1 MHTMQPSKRL
11 CKTVVD
17 EFESHAKRLKNS
29 AKERRDAVSFKNVI
43 EDKEERSAIAIEDT
57 LGKRQPSDVY
67 DGDVALRTLRTL
79 LSFIDNRG
87 WER

>member
-1 MHTMQPSKRL
+1 MEPSKRV
-11 CKTVVD
+11 CRTVVE
-17 EFESHAKRLKNS
+17 EFDVHAKRLKDAARQRRES
-29 AKERRDAVSFKNVI
+29 AAFRDVVT
-43 EDKEERSAIAIEDT
+43 DKEERSAIAIEDT
-57 LGKRQPSDVY
+57 LGKQQPSDVY